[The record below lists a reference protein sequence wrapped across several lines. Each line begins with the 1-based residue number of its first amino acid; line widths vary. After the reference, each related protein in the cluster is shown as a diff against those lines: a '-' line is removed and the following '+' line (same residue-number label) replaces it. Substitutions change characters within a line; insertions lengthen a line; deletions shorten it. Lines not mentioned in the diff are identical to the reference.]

1 MWEIMDCLF
10 FAVFP
15 WGSNFAFP
23 KKLWAISIW
32 SSPPQA
38 MGSFL
43 KSLLSIWFT
52 VSIRIPIIAIL
63 RENVKA
69 RVLKSILNKDGWGHG
84 YTLPFNCFICLFVV
98 CLFVWGAKLSSFFE
112 LLQIILFIKHL
123 LPRVV
128 CFVKIMGFSPHP
140 PRLGQTHTNLL
151 FLLPQCS
158 YYHFYQAPRL
168 HQAPPSVFEGAGVE
182 CWEAYTHPGVAEVGR
197 REAASRASS
206 TEDGSTTASTL
217 LAPNSTSAPLT
228 PEPKVWQNFHRHII
242 SSQL

>member
-1 MWEIMDCLF
+1 MWEIFECLF

-84 YTLPFNCFICLFVV
+84 YALPSNYFIFCLPI
-98 CLFVWGAKLSSFFE
+98 KLSFWE
-112 LLQIILFIKHL
+112 LANYIIYQTFAPTRGL
-123 LPRVV
+123 L
-128 CFVKIMGFSPHP
+128 CQNNGFLPHP
-140 PRLGQTHTNLL
+140 PRLGHTHTNLL

-158 YYHFYQAPRL
+158 CYYFYQAPRL

-228 PEPKVWQNFHRHII
+228 PKPKVWQNFHHHII

>member
-1 MWEIMDCLF
+1 MSRPECSSLF
-10 FAVFP
+10 ETRTAEDM
-15 WGSNFAFP
+15 GT
-23 KKLWAISIW
+23 LCHLI
-32 SSPPQA
+32 
-38 MGSFL
+38 GSFVFC
-43 KSLLSIWFT
+43 LSI
-52 VSIRIPIIAIL
+52 
-63 RENVKA
+63 
-69 RVLKSILNKDGWGHG
+69 
-84 YTLPFNCFICLFVV
+84 
-98 CLFVWGAKLSSFFE
+98 KLSSIFE
-112 LLQIILFIKHL
+112 SLQIISFIKHL

-228 PEPKVWQNFHRHII
+228 PEPKV
-242 SSQL
+242 